1 MALLVQFG
9 GPSTWIGDGTL
20 AGTVLALHSN
30 QPRRLGNAN
39 YDGDGPRLSY
49 VILGVSISVLER

>member
-1 MALLVQFG
+1 MQFG